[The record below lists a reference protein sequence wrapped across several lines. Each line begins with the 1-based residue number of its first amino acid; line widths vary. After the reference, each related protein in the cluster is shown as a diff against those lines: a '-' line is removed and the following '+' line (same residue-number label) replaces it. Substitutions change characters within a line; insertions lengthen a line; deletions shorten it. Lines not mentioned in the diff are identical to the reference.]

1 MSTLTATA
9 AQRQALLDLQDLDTE
24 IDRAKAAL
32 NRLRTDEEFA
42 QAKKD
47 AADLAEQLAAAEGAR
62 READR
67 DAAEASEKAA
77 ATRAHRDR
85 TRNRLHA
92 GGGSHKELEAMMHEA
107 QTLEGLLAEHDQAAR
122 EAMQAADAAAGK
134 VTAVQERK
142 AAVEASGRARAAHLK
157 QEGQRITE
165 HGRSLAAR
173 RAEAAAGL
181 PAEIVARYEK
191 VRSRNGGIGAGR
203 LEGNRSSASGTPLS
217 PAELERLRALPED
230 ALAEC
235 PETGALL
242 VRV

>member
-9 AQRQALLDLQDLDTE
+9 AQRQALLDLQELDAE
-24 IDRAKAAL
+24 IDRAKTAL
-32 NRLRTDEEFA
+32 ARLRTDAEFA

-47 AADLAEQLAAAEGAR
+47 VADLTEQLAAAEAAR

-77 ATRAHRDR
+77 GTRTHRDR

-92 GGGSHKELEAMMHEA
+92 GRGSHKELEAMMHEE
-107 QTLEGLLAEHDQAAR
+107 QTLEGMLAEHDQAAL
-122 EAMQAADAAAGK
+122 EAMQAADAAADR
-134 VTAVQERK
+134 VTALQDRK
-142 AAVEASGRARAAHLK
+142 SAVEESGRERAAHLK

-173 RAEAAAGL
+173 RAQLAAEL
-181 PAEIVARYEK
+181 PGEIVARYEK
-191 VRSRNGGIGAGR
+191 VRFRNGGVGAGR
-203 LEGNRSSASGTPLS
+203 LEGDRSSASGTPLS
-217 PAELERLRALPED
+217 PAEVERLRALPED

>member
-9 AQRQALLDLQDLDTE
+9 AQRQTLLDLQDLDTE

-42 QAKKD
+42 RAKKD
-47 AADLAEQLAAAEGAR
+47 AADLAGQLSTAEQAR

-67 DAAEASEKAA
+67 DASEASDRAA
-77 ATRAHRDR
+77 STRAHRDR

-92 GGGSHKELEAMMHEA
+92 GGGSHKELEAMMHEE
-107 QTLEGLLAEHDQAAR
+107 QTLEGLLSEHDQAAL
-122 EAMQAADAAAGK
+122 EAMQAADAAAAK

-142 AAVEASGRARAAHLK
+142 AAVEAAGRERAAHLQ

-173 RAEAAAGL
+173 RAQLAAEL
-181 PAEIVARYEK
+181 PAEVVARYEK
-191 VRSRNGGIGAGR
+191 IRSRNGGVGAGR
-203 LEGNRSSASGTPLS
+203 LEGDRSSASGTPLS
-217 PAELERLRALPED
+217 PAEVERLRALPED
-230 ALAEC
+230 VLAEC

>member
-9 AQRQALLDLQDLDTE
+9 AQRQALLDLQELDTE
-24 IDRAKAAL
+24 IDRAKTAL
-32 NRLRTDEEFA
+32 DRLRTDAEFA

-47 AADLAEQLAAAEGAR
+47 VADLTEQLAAAESAR

-77 ATRAHRDR
+77 STRTHRDR

-92 GGGSHKELEAMMHEA
+92 GGGSHKELEAMMHEE
-107 QTLEGLLAEHDQAAR
+107 QTLEGLLTEHDQAALA
-122 EAMQAADAAAGK
+122 AMRAADAAADR

-142 AAVEASGRARAAHLK
+142 AAVEASGRERAAHLK

-165 HGRSLAAR
+165 HGRALASR
-173 RAEAAAGL
+173 RAALASEL
-181 PAEIVARYEK
+181 PAAIVARYEK
-191 VRSRNGGIGAGR
+191 VRARNGGVGAGR
-203 LEGNRSSASGTPLS
+203 LEGDRASTSGTPLS
-217 PAELERLRALPED
+217 PAELDRLRALPED
-230 ALAEC
+230 ALGEC